1 MSRGIIRK
9 ARSLYTQSNTRGDLG
24 RADRADKG
32 ELKLDETS

>member
-9 ARSLYTQSNTRGDLG
+9 ARSPYIQSNTWGDLG
-24 RADRADKG
+24 RVDRAGKG